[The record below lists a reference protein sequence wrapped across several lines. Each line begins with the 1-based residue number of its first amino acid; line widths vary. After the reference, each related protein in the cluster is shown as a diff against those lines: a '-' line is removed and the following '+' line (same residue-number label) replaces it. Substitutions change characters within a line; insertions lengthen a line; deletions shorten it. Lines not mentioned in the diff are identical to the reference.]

1 MNALGDK
8 KKQEKHCDKAQETH
22 EKHRENNQ
30 EEHQR
35 RDIFKEFQTVGK
47 NFEDTIRRA
56 GRNNGEEAIPPIEMH
71 LMGPLILK
79 TVQQGDWVY
88 LTANISWSADAD
100 NTRMTFVITR
110 DTYDGQEIAS
120 VADAQSQGE
129 QATTPVI
136 GVDMHPLLNGRP
148 PIYFVKALLYFGDAT
163 IPATS
168 AHTGDISQMAINI
181 PNLTFT
187 GIVIEKNIPPYP
199 NNTTPFQLPF

>member
-1 MNALGDK
+1 MGNK
-8 KKQEKHCDKAQETH
+8 EKRGKYYDKARDRYK
-22 EKHRENNQ
+22 KHHKNHQ

-56 GRNNGEEAIPPIEMH
+56 GRNGEEAIPPIEMH

-79 TVQQGDWVY
+79 TVEQGDWVY

-100 NTRMTFVITR
+100 NTRMTFVVTR

-136 GVDMHPLLNGRP
+136 GVDMHPLINGRP
-148 PIYFVKALLYFGDAT
+148 PVYFVKALLYFGDAT

-168 AHTGDISQMAINI
+168 AHTSDISQMAINI

-187 GIVIEKNIPPYP
+187 GIVIEKGVPPFP